1 MQITKKEIMQK
12 LYEIEEQNKIPVG
25 RLIQKIVRNEII
37 PIEVIKIIN
46 KYDKDFLQ
54 IYNTYN
60 VIYTSRNKNPLYR
73 NLRNKN
79 LSVEE
84 TAIAISSLVTKV
96 LISCSKIEDINE
108 RMLFAQAMNI
118 ENLNEALTQYSIY
131 NKSDDL
137 LKCAQEIRDLLK
149 ILYSD

>member
-84 TAIAISSLVTKV
+84 IAIAISSLVTKV

>member
-25 RLIQKIVRNEII
+25 RLIQKTVRNEII

-79 LSVEE
+79 LSIEE

-118 ENLNEALTQYSIY
+118 ENLNQALTQYSIY

>member
-79 LSVEE
+79 LSIEE

>member
-96 LISCSKIEDINE
+96 LISCSKIEDVNE

>member
-118 ENLNEALTQYSIY
+118 ENLNEALIQYSIY

>member
-12 LYEIEEQNKIPVG
+12 LYEIEERNKIPVG